1 MSKKVFLKGTLILAC
16 TGLVSRIAGF
26 FYRIFLSHAIG
37 AEGLGLYQ
45 LILPLQGLMA
55 ALSYTGIQSALSR
68 LIASRLALQEKKEA
82 YFSLVTGIFA
92 AVFFSAVTGFLL
104 FRHADFFAS
113 TILKAPGTS
122 DLLRLTAASIPLCA
136 IHSCIDSYYYA
147 RKKASVPAAVQLSE
161 QAVRIGAT
169 YILYLIFLSEG
180 RPVTAMIA
188 AGGPLAGEAAA
199 SLISLLMVS
208 FHFGNH
214 PVKEKTS
221 VKIFPLIKD
230 LFTLSFPISLNRILL
245 TLLGSI
251 EAVLIPQML
260 IRCGMT
266 SSEALKIYGIFTG
279 MALPLLLFPSTLTT
293 SAAVM
298 LMPSVARMDALGDQ
312 KQIRH
317 VTDQTFFLC
326 MFLGFLCG
334 SGFFLFGPFLG
345 TLLFHSQTAGTYI
358 RYLSFSCPFLYT
370 NTMLASILQGLG
382 RPGRCLI
389 HSAAGILIRIFSV
402 VFMIPAIGIRG
413 YFYGIFLGEL
423 LLSLLHVKALKF
435 PYRQAGDNHL

>member
-188 AGGPLAGEAAA
+188 AGASLAGEAAA

-435 PYRQAGDNHL
+435 PYRQAGDNRL

>member
-169 YILYLIFLSEG
+169 YILYLIFLSKAV
-180 RPVTAMIA
+180 R
-188 AGGPLAGEAAA
+188 
-199 SLISLLMVS
+199 SL
-208 FHFGNH
+208 
-214 PVKEKTS
+214 
-221 VKIFPLIKD
+221 
-230 LFTLSFPISLNRILL
+230 R
-245 TLLGSI
+245 
-251 EAVLIPQML
+251 
-260 IRCGMT
+260 
-266 SSEALKIYGIFTG
+266 
-279 MALPLLLFPSTLTT
+279 
-293 SAAVM
+293 
-298 LMPSVARMDALGDQ
+298 
-312 KQIRH
+312 
-317 VTDQTFFLC
+317 
-326 MFLGFLCG
+326 
-334 SGFFLFGPFLG
+334 
-345 TLLFHSQTAGTYI
+345 
-358 RYLSFSCPFLYT
+358 
-370 NTMLASILQGLG
+370 
-382 RPGRCLI
+382 
-389 HSAAGILIRIFSV
+389 
-402 VFMIPAIGIRG
+402 
-413 YFYGIFLGEL
+413 
-423 LLSLLHVKALKF
+423 
-435 PYRQAGDNHL
+435 

>member
-92 AVFFSAVTGFLL
+92 AVFFSVVTGFLL

-169 YILYLIFLSEG
+169 YILYLIFLSED

-188 AGGPLAGEAAA
+188 AGGSLAGEAAA

-230 LFTLSFPISLNRILL
+230 LFTLSFTISLNRILL

-345 TLLFHSQTAGTYI
+345 TLLFHSKTAGTYI
-358 RYLSFSCPFLYT
+358 RYLSFICPFLYT

-382 RPGRCLI
+382 RPGCCLI

-435 PYRQAGDNHL
+435 PYRQAGDNRL

>member
-1 MSKKVFLKGTLILAC
+1 MSKKIFLKGTLILAC
-16 TGLVSRIAGF
+16 TGLISRIAGF

-45 LILPLQGLMA
+45 LVLPLQGLMA

-82 YFSLVTGIFA
+82 RFSLVTGTLM
-92 AVFFSAVTGFLL
+92 AVFFSAAAGFLL
-104 FRHADFFAS
+104 FQHAYFFAS
-113 TILKAPGTS
+113 AILKTPQTS
-122 DLLRLTAASIPLCA
+122 GLLRITAVSIPLCA
-136 IHSCIDSYYYA
+136 IHSCINSYYYA
-147 RKKASVPAAVQLSE
+147 RKKASVPAVVQLSE
-161 QAVRIGAT
+161 QSARIGTT
-169 YILYLIFLSEG
+169 YILYLI
-180 RPVTAMIA
+180 A
-188 AGGPLAGEAAA
+188 AGGSLAGETAA
-199 SLISLLMVS
+199 SLVSLLVVS

-214 PVKEKTS
+214 PVHEKTP
-221 VKIFPLIKD
+221 VRIFPLIKD

-260 IRCGMT
+260 LRSGMT
-266 SSEALKIYGIFTG
+266 ASDSLKIYGIFTG
-279 MALPLLLFPSTLTT
+279 MALPLLLFPSTLTS

-298 LMPSVARMDALGDQ
+298 LMPSIAQLDALGKQ
-312 KQIRH
+312 QQIRR

-345 TLLFHSQTAGTYI
+345 ALLFHSQTAGTYI
-358 RYLSFSCPFLYT
+358 RYLSFICPFLYT
-370 NTMLASILQGLG
+370 NTMLTSILQGLG
-382 RPGRCLI
+382 KPGLCLI
-389 HSAAGILIRIFSV
+389 HSIANILIRIFSV
-402 VFMIPAIGIRG
+402 VFIIPATGIRG

-423 LLSLLHVKALKF
+423 LLTLLHVKALKF
-435 PYRQAGDNHL
+435 PYRQSANNRL

>member
-169 YILYLIFLSEG
+169 YILYLIFLSED

-188 AGGPLAGEAAA
+188 AGGSLAGEAAA

-230 LFTLSFPISLNRILL
+230 LFTLSFTISLNRILL

-345 TLLFHSQTAGTYI
+345 TLLFHSKTAGTYI
-358 RYLSFSCPFLYT
+358 RYLSFICPFLYT

-435 PYRQAGDNHL
+435 PYRQAGDNRL